1 MKRCQGKEL
10 AKVVFS
16 TKIVYNQRVIIRKK
30 EMRGKNGMIKSMTGF
45 GRGEYTD
52 GKRSIIAEIKS
63 VNHRYS
69 DITIKMPRRYTFAED
84 KIKNAVKDKIRRG
97 KVDVSIIVENIT
109 ENDVNIKLNSML
121 AKQYYDNLTE
131 LRGEFDLSGDISLQ
145 FLASLPDVMKAIPDV
160 EDEEEITKAILEA
173 VSEAASNLE
182 KMRAVEGEKLAEDLI
197 AKGEYIKNILD
208 KIAERAPQVVTDY
221 TAKMKERI
229 QELVGSSVQVPEDRI
244 LVEAA
249 VFADKCAIDEEIT
262 RLNSHLV
269 QLKNIIEKSSQP
281 DGKKLDFL
289 VQEMNREANTIG
301 SKANDI
307 TITNYMLEIKS
318 EIEKIREQVQ
328 NIE

>member
-1 MKRCQGKEL
+1 
-10 AKVVFS
+10 
-16 TKIVYNQRVIIRKK
+16 
-30 EMRGKNGMIKSMTGF
+30 MIKSMTGF

-69 DITIKMPRRYTFAED
+69 DITVKMPRRYAFAED
-84 KIKNAVKDKIRRG
+84 KIKNAIKEKIRRG
-97 KVDVSIIVENIT
+97 KVDVSIIVDNIAD
-109 ENDVNIKLNSML
+109 NDVNIRLNTML

-160 EDEEEITKAILEA
+160 EDEDEITKAILIPVA
-173 VSEAASNLE
+173 EAAANLE

-197 AKGEYIKNILD
+197 AKGAHVKEILD
-208 KIAERAPQVVTDY
+208 KIAERAPQVVVDY
-221 TAKMKERI
+221 TAKLKERI
-229 QELVGSSVQVPEDRI
+229 QDLVGSSVQVPEDRI

-262 RLNSHLV
+262 RLNSHLI
-269 QLKNIIEKSSQP
+269 QLRNIIENSSQP
-281 DGKKLDFL
+281 EGKKLDFL

-307 TITNYMLEIKS
+307 TITSYMLEIKS

>member
-1 MKRCQGKEL
+1 
-10 AKVVFS
+10 
-16 TKIVYNQRVIIRKK
+16 
-30 EMRGKNGMIKSMTGF
+30 MIKSMTGF

-52 GKRSIIAEIKS
+52 GKRSITVEIKS

-69 DITIKMPRRYTFAED
+69 DITVKMPRRYTFAED
-84 KIKNAVKDKIRRG
+84 KIKNTVKEKIRRG
-97 KVDVSIIVENIT
+97 KVDVSIIVDNIA
-109 ENDVNIKLNSML
+109 ENDVNIRLNTML

-131 LRGEFDLSGDISLQ
+131 LRSEFDLSGDISLQ
-145 FLASLPDVMKAIPDV
+145 FMASLPDVMKAIPDV
-160 EDEEEITKAILEA
+160 EDEEEITNAILIPVA
-173 VSEAASNLE
+173 EAAANLE

-197 AKGEYIKNILD
+197 AKGEHVKEILD
-208 KIAERAPQVVTDY
+208 RIAERAPQVVVDY
-221 TAKMKERI
+221 TAKLKERI
-229 QELVGSSVQVPEDRI
+229 QELVGSAVQIPEDRI

-262 RLNSHLV
+262 RLNSHLI
-269 QLKNIIEKSSQP
+269 QLRNIIEKSSQP
-281 DGKKLDFL
+281 EGKKLDFL

>member
-1 MKRCQGKEL
+1 
-10 AKVVFS
+10 
-16 TKIVYNQRVIIRKK
+16 
-30 EMRGKNGMIKSMTGF
+30 MIKSMTGF

-131 LRGEFDLSGDISLQ
+131 LRGEFDLSRDISLQ

-160 EDEEEITKAILEA
+160 EDEEEITKAILVS
-173 VSEAASNLE
+173 VSEAAANLE

-197 AKGEYIKNILD
+197 AKGAYIKEILD

-221 TAKMKERI
+221 TAKLKDRI
-229 QELVGSSVQVPEDRI
+229 QDLVGSSVQVPEDRI

>member
-1 MKRCQGKEL
+1 
-10 AKVVFS
+10 
-16 TKIVYNQRVIIRKK
+16 
-30 EMRGKNGMIKSMTGF
+30 MIKSMTGF

-69 DITIKMPRRYTFAED
+69 DIMVKMPRRYTFAED
-84 KIKNAVKDKIRRG
+84 KIKNTVKDKIRRG

-131 LRGEFDLSGDISLQ
+131 LRSEFDLSGDISLQ
-145 FLASLPDVMKAIPDV
+145 FIASLPDVMKAIPDV

-173 VSEAASNLE
+173 VSEAAANLE

-197 AKGEYIKNILD
+197 AKGEYIKEILD

-221 TAKMKERI
+221 TARMKERI

-269 QLKNIIEKSSQP
+269 QLRNIIEKSSQP

>member
-1 MKRCQGKEL
+1 
-10 AKVVFS
+10 
-16 TKIVYNQRVIIRKK
+16 
-30 EMRGKNGMIKSMTGF
+30 MIKSMTGF

-69 DITIKMPRRYTFAED
+69 DITVKMPRRYTFAED
-84 KIKNAVKDKIRRG
+84 KIKNTVKEKIRRG
-97 KVDVSIIVENIT
+97 KVDVSIIVDNIA
-109 ENDVNIKLNSML
+109 ENDVNIRLNTML

-131 LRGEFDLSGDISLQ
+131 LRSEFDLSGDISLQ
-145 FLASLPDVMKAIPDV
+145 FMASLPDVMKAIPDV
-160 EDEEEITKAILEA
+160 EDEEEITNAILIPVA
-173 VSEAASNLE
+173 EAAANLE

-197 AKGEYIKNILD
+197 AKGEHVKEILD
-208 KIAERAPQVVTDY
+208 RIEERAPQVVVDY
-221 TAKMKERI
+221 TAKLKERI
-229 QELVGSSVQVPEDRI
+229 QELVGSAVQIPEDRI

-262 RLNSHLV
+262 RLNSHLI
-269 QLKNIIEKSSQP
+269 QLRNIIEKSSQP
-281 DGKKLDFL
+281 EGKKLDFL

>member
-1 MKRCQGKEL
+1 
-10 AKVVFS
+10 
-16 TKIVYNQRVIIRKK
+16 
-30 EMRGKNGMIKSMTGF
+30 MIKSMTGF

-52 GKRSIIAEIKS
+52 GKRSITVEIKS

-69 DITIKMPRRYTFAED
+69 DITVKMPRRYTFAED
-84 KIKNAVKDKIRRG
+84 KIKNTVKEKIRRG
-97 KVDVSIIVENIT
+97 KVDVSIIVDNIA
-109 ENDVNIKLNSML
+109 ENDVNIRLNTML

-131 LRGEFDLSGDISLQ
+131 LRSEFDLSGDISLQ
-145 FLASLPDVMKAIPDV
+145 FMASLPDVMKVIPDV
-160 EDEEEITKAILEA
+160 EDEEEITNAILIPVA
-173 VSEAASNLE
+173 EAAANLE

-197 AKGEYIKNILD
+197 AKGEHVKEILD
-208 KIAERAPQVVTDY
+208 RIEERAPQVVVDY
-221 TAKMKERI
+221 TAKLKERI
-229 QELVGSSVQVPEDRI
+229 QELVGSAVQIPEDRI

-262 RLNSHLV
+262 RLNSHLI
-269 QLKNIIEKSSQP
+269 QLRNIIEKSSQP
-281 DGKKLDFL
+281 EGKKLDFL

>member
-1 MKRCQGKEL
+1 
-10 AKVVFS
+10 
-16 TKIVYNQRVIIRKK
+16 
-30 EMRGKNGMIKSMTGF
+30 MIKSMTGF

-69 DITIKMPRRYTFAED
+69 DITVKMPRRYTFAED

-173 VSEAASNLE
+173 VSEAAANLE

-197 AKGEYIKNILD
+197 AKGEYIKEILD

-221 TAKMKERI
+221 TARMKERI

-262 RLNSHLV
+262 RLNSHLI
-269 QLKNIIEKSSQP
+269 QLKTIIGEKEQP
-281 DGKKLDFL
+281 VGKKLDFL

-307 TITNYMLEIKS
+307 IITNYMLEIKS

>member
-1 MKRCQGKEL
+1 
-10 AKVVFS
+10 
-16 TKIVYNQRVIIRKK
+16 
-30 EMRGKNGMIKSMTGF
+30 MIKSMTGF

-69 DITIKMPRRYTFAED
+69 DITVKMPRRYTFAED

-131 LRGEFDLSGDISLQ
+131 LRSEFDLSGDISLQ

-173 VSEAASNLE
+173 VSEAAANLE

-197 AKGEYIKNILD
+197 AKGEYIKEILD

-221 TAKMKERI
+221 TARMKERI

-269 QLKNIIEKSSQP
+269 QLRNIIEKSSQP

>member
-1 MKRCQGKEL
+1 
-10 AKVVFS
+10 
-16 TKIVYNQRVIIRKK
+16 
-30 EMRGKNGMIKSMTGF
+30 MIKSMTGF

-69 DITIKMPRRYTFAED
+69 DITVKMPRRYTFAED
-84 KIKNAVKDKIRRG
+84 KIKNTVKDKIRRG
-97 KVDVSIIVENIT
+97 KVEVSIIVENIT

-173 VSEAASNLE
+173 VSEAAANLE

-197 AKGEYIKNILD
+197 AKGEYIKEILD
-208 KIAERAPQVVTDY
+208 KIAERAPQVVTY
-221 TAKMKERI
+221 ETARMKERI

-262 RLNSHLV
+262 RLNSHLI
-269 QLKNIIEKSSQP
+269 QLKTIIGEKEQP
-281 DGKKLDFL
+281 VGKKLDFL

-307 TITNYMLEIKS
+307 TITIYMLEIKS

>member
-1 MKRCQGKEL
+1 
-10 AKVVFS
+10 
-16 TKIVYNQRVIIRKK
+16 
-30 EMRGKNGMIKSMTGF
+30 MIKSMTGF

-160 EDEEEITKAILEA
+160 EDEEEITKAILIPVA
-173 VSEAASNLE
+173 EAAANLE

-197 AKGEYIKNILD
+197 AKGEHVKEILD
-208 KIAERAPQVVTDY
+208 KITERAPQVVVDY
-221 TAKMKERI
+221 TAKLKERI
-229 QELVGSSVQVPEDRI
+229 QDLVGSSVQVPEDRI

-318 EIEKIREQVQ
+318 KIEKIREQVQ

>member
-1 MKRCQGKEL
+1 
-10 AKVVFS
+10 
-16 TKIVYNQRVIIRKK
+16 
-30 EMRGKNGMIKSMTGF
+30 MIKSMTGF

-69 DITIKMPRRYTFAED
+69 DITVKMPRRYTFAED

-109 ENDVNIKLNSML
+109 ENDVNIKLNTML

-131 LRGEFDLSGDISLQ
+131 LRSEFDLSGDISLQ

-160 EDEEEITKAILEA
+160 EDEEEITKSILIPVA
-173 VSEAASNLE
+173 EAAANLE

-197 AKGEYIKNILD
+197 AKGEHVKEILD
-208 KIAERAPQVVTDY
+208 KIAERAPQVVVDY
-221 TAKMKERI
+221 TAKLKERI
-229 QELVGSSVQVPEDRI
+229 QDLIGSSVQVPEDRI

-318 EIEKIREQVQ
+318 DIEKIREQVQ

>member
-1 MKRCQGKEL
+1 
-10 AKVVFS
+10 
-16 TKIVYNQRVIIRKK
+16 
-30 EMRGKNGMIKSMTGF
+30 MIKSMTGF

-69 DITIKMPRRYTFAED
+69 DITVKMPRRYTFAED
-84 KIKNAVKDKIRRG
+84 KIKNTVKDKIRRG

-131 LRGEFDLSGDISLQ
+131 LRSEFDLSGDISLQ

-197 AKGEYIKNILD
+197 AKGEYIKEILD

-221 TAKMKERI
+221 TARMKERI

-269 QLKNIIEKSSQP
+269 QLRNIIEKSSQP

>member
-1 MKRCQGKEL
+1 
-10 AKVVFS
+10 
-16 TKIVYNQRVIIRKK
+16 
-30 EMRGKNGMIKSMTGF
+30 MIKSMTGF

-69 DITIKMPRRYTFAED
+69 DITVKMPRRYTFAED

-173 VSEAASNLE
+173 VSEAAVNLE

-197 AKGEYIKNILD
+197 AKGEFIKEILD

-221 TAKMKERI
+221 TARMKERI

>member
-1 MKRCQGKEL
+1 
-10 AKVVFS
+10 
-16 TKIVYNQRVIIRKK
+16 
-30 EMRGKNGMIKSMTGF
+30 MIKSMTGF

-97 KVDVSIIVENIT
+97 QVDVSIIVENIT

-173 VSEAASNLE
+173 VSEAAVNLE

-197 AKGEYIKNILD
+197 AKGEYIKEILD

-221 TAKMKERI
+221 TARMKERI

>member
-1 MKRCQGKEL
+1 
-10 AKVVFS
+10 
-16 TKIVYNQRVIIRKK
+16 
-30 EMRGKNGMIKSMTGF
+30 MIKSMTGF

-69 DITIKMPRRYTFAED
+69 DITIIMPRRYTFAED

-160 EDEEEITKAILEA
+160 EDEEEITKAILIPVA
-173 VSEAASNLE
+173 EAAANLE

-197 AKGEYIKNILD
+197 AKGEHVKEILD
-208 KIAERAPQVVTDY
+208 KITERAPQVVVDY
-221 TAKMKERI
+221 TAKLKERI
-229 QELVGSSVQVPEDRI
+229 QDLVGSSVQVPEDRI

>member
-1 MKRCQGKEL
+1 
-10 AKVVFS
+10 
-16 TKIVYNQRVIIRKK
+16 
-30 EMRGKNGMIKSMTGF
+30 MIKSMTGF

-69 DITIKMPRRYTFAED
+69 DITVKMPRRYTFAED
-84 KIKNAVKDKIRRG
+84 KIKNTVKDKIRRG

-131 LRGEFDLSGDISLQ
+131 LRSEFDLSGDISLQ

-173 VSEAASNLE
+173 VSEAAANLE

-197 AKGEYIKNILD
+197 AKGEYIKEILD

-221 TAKMKERI
+221 TARMKERI

-262 RLNSHLV
+262 RLNSHLI
-269 QLKNIIEKSSQP
+269 QLKTIIGEKEQP
-281 DGKKLDFL
+281 VGKKLDFL